1 VYIARSVL
9 VQGHRLKQN
18 EILSDGLLYVNQ
30 LKQLVLPFENV
41 RIGLLANLALKLLP
55 VVAGDILPV
64 LLGVTLG
71 LDPVLQAFE
80 MDQTH
85 GTATLAG

>member
-18 EILSDGLLYVNQ
+18 EILSDGLLHVNQ

>member
-1 VYIARSVL
+1 MYIARSVL

-18 EILSDGLLYVNQ
+18 EILSDGLLHINQ

>member
-1 VYIARSVL
+1 MYIARSVL

>member
-9 VQGHRLKQN
+9 VQGNRLKQN

>member
-18 EILSDGLLYVNQ
+18 EILSDGLLHINQ

>member
-18 EILSDGLLYVNQ
+18 EILSDGLLHVNQ

-41 RIGLLANLALKLLP
+41 RIGLFANLALKLLP

>member
-1 VYIARSVL
+1 MYIARSVL

-18 EILSDGLLYVNQ
+18 EILSDGLLHVNQ